1 MIYITFILLSLLI
14 IGFFSYC
21 KLLKHTKKIFTELDS
36 SREEM
41 LMLKDKVKKH
51 TSFEL
56 ICKNEIQHR
65 VRNNLQQ
72 IISILSILN
81 LKNGMDVTDEDL
93 IYQKF
98 YARIN
103 VLIHVQESFFNKKK
117 NNFVFFT
124 EKITNQISQI
134 ENSNRRKFKVNISC
148 NGVKLSLD
156 NATYIGMIIYEL
168 TSNSYQFTLNCNF
181 LEISL
186 NQNIHNQL
194 ELSYNDFGD
203 AYNLKQK
210 TKNGIGLELV
220 DLLVLQLK
228 GKIINDTKSKKG
240 IKIIFNN

>member
-14 IGFFSYC
+14 IGVFSYY
-21 KLLKHTKKIFTELDS
+21 KLLKHTKKIFTELDN

-41 LMLKDKVKKH
+41 LMLKNKVKKH

-81 LKNGMDVTDEDL
+81 LKNNKDVTEDL
-93 IYQKF
+93 IYHKF

-124 EKITNQISQI
+124 EKITKQISLV
-134 ENSNRRKFKVNISC
+134 EKSNSRKFKVNISC

-168 TSNSYQFTLNCNF
+168 TSNSYQFTLNSNF

-210 TKNGIGLELV
+210 TKYGIGLELV

-240 IKIIFNN
+240 LKIIFNN